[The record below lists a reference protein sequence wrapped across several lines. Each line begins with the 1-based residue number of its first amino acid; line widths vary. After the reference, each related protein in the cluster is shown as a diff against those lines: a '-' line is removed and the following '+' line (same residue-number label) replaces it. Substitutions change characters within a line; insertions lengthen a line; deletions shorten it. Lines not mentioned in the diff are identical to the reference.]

1 MADAAEDNPQERSRA
16 ARDEPRGARRE
27 NRRPENHRPESA
39 RSDARAK
46 PDENRLGLRDLLAAA
61 AIFAVVLV
69 LRLAFLANSPDATWP
84 HSVLSEGDAPV
95 WATWA
100 QQLVRGEPFE
110 EDLPFR
116 TPGVAYLL
124 AWLGATSA
132 PFTAAKALWCAM
144 SAATAAAT
152 YLVLARFFTRRAGL
166 FAALILALS
175 FLAGVAATTL
185 NNETP
190 YALLLVLIGGATLA
204 WCRRAT
210 VLLSIALGAMHA
222 AAMLLR
228 AEHALLVVLCAGG
241 MVVGAREQGLAR
253 IAIQS
258 TWIVATG
265 VLALLPWTLRSN
277 AAVERYNTVSAPV
290 PYDSMWPEWR
300 DDAIAEYEKL
310 PAFVRTGN
318 FATLNTFVRRNQLR
332 EVDAAAIRRYFDET
346 WSYVPGPLP
355 TWSLVSF
362 KGPLDFALANDPR
375 SEGGFSRAPL
385 ADKYDQNPPFSF
397 ARPTHAEMLA
407 DGYAIGWRK
416 LSEDPA
422 GARALITEKLLR
434 FTDGATLGLFASNW
448 PYDRTGELVRQPVD
462 LAVPARGS
470 AVVWKALVLALVALG
485 TIVALFRRGGWILVA
500 ILVYRLAIVA
510 AFYGYARH
518 AASIAPILAAL
529 AALGI
534 DALLLGFVRVLPF
547 GTACLG
553 RLFVA
558 IAAPVVAALLLLFA
572 LLSALSPP
580 TWTTRTASAD
590 GRIELT
596 PEWGEG
602 AFTSND
608 RLRLLPGGE

>member
-1 MADAAEDNPQERSRA
+1 MADVAGDNSQERSRA
-16 ARDEPRGARRE
+16 ARDEPRGARQE
-27 NRRPENHRPESA
+27 HLRPESA
-39 RSDARAK
+39 RTDARAR
-46 PDENRLGLRDLLAAA
+46 PDENRLGLRDLVAAA
-61 AIFAVVLV
+61 VIFAIVLV
-69 LRLAFLANSPDATWP
+69 LRLALLANSPDATWP
-84 HSVLSEGDAPV
+84 HSILSEGDAPV

-124 AWLGATSA
+124 ASLPAWLGATSA

-144 SAATAAAT
+144 SAVTAAAT

-166 FAALILALS
+166 LAALILALS

-190 YALLLVLIGGATLA
+190 YALLLVLIAGATLA

-210 VLLSIALGAMHA
+210 VLLSITLGAMHA

-241 MVVGAREQGLAR
+241 MIVAARQQGFTR

-258 TWIVATG
+258 AWIVATG
-265 VLALLPWTLRSN
+265 VLVLLPWTLRSN

-332 EVDAAAIRRYFDET
+332 EVDAAAIRRYFEET

-355 TWSLVSF
+355 KWSLVSF

-397 ARPTHAEMLA
+397 ARPTHAELLA

-416 LSEDPA
+416 LSDDPA

-470 AVVWKALVLALVALG
+470 AFVWKALVLALVALG
-485 TIVALFRRGGWILVA
+485 TIVALFRRGGWILLA

-553 RLFVA
+553 RLSVA
-558 IAAPVVAALLLLFA
+558 IAAPVIAAFLLLFA

-580 TWTTRTASAD
+580 TWTARTANAD

>member
-16 ARDEPRGARRE
+16 QRDEPRGAR
-27 NRRPENHRPESA
+27 PEDA
-39 RSDARAK
+39 RSDARTK
-46 PDENRLGLRDLLAAA
+46 PSENRLGLRDLLAAA
-61 AIFAVVLV
+61 AILAIVLV
-69 LRLAFLANSPDATWP
+69 LRLVLLANSPDATWP
-84 HSVLSEGDAPV
+84 HSILSEGDAPV

-100 QQLVRGEPFE
+100 QHLVRGEPFE

-124 AWLGATSA
+124 AWLGATDA

-166 FAALILALS
+166 LAALFLALS

-190 YALLLVLIGGATLA
+190 YALLLVLIAGATLA

-210 VLLSIALGAMHA
+210 VLLSLALGAMHA

-228 AEHALLVVLCAGG
+228 AEHALLVLLCAAG
-241 MVVGAREQGLAR
+241 MIVAARRQGLAR

-258 TWIVATG
+258 AWIVAAG
-265 VLALLPWTLRSN
+265 VLVLLPWTLRSN
-277 AAVERYNTVSAPV
+277 AAVERYNTVCAPI
-290 PYDSMWPEWR
+290 PYDSMWPEWSE
-300 DDAIAEYEKL
+300 DAIAEYERL

-332 EVDAAAIRRYFDET
+332 EVDGAAIRRYFDET

-355 TWSLVSF
+355 KWSIVSF

-375 SEGGFSRAPL
+375 SDGGFSRAPL

-397 ARPTHAEMLA
+397 ARPTHAQMLA

-416 LSEDPA
+416 LAEDPA
-422 GARALITEKLLR
+422 GARALVTEKLLR
-434 FTDGATLGLFASNW
+434 FTDGATLGLLASNW

-470 AVVWKALVLALVALG
+470 ALVWKALVVALLALG

-500 ILVYRLAIVA
+500 ILLYRLVIVA

-518 AASIAPILAAL
+518 AASIAPVLAAL
-529 AALGI
+529 AALGV
-534 DALLLGFVRVLPF
+534 DALLSGTVRILPF

-553 RLFVA
+553 RLFLAVVGPIVA
-558 IAAPVVAALLLLFA
+558 IALLVIAF
-572 LLSALSPP
+572 LSVLHPP
-580 TWTTRTASAD
+580 TWTARTSNAD

-608 RLRLLPGGE
+608 RLRLLPGGG